1 MKFRQVALLSAL
13 ALALPAATLEARQ
26 QWGTRSRSQ
35 AYGEGYERGQR
46 AGDEDRRRNQEYDFS
61 DEGDYRR
68 ADAGYRREYGN
79 EDWYRSDFRRG
90 YQEGYRTGYDR
101 SAYGRTDGPPYGRA
115 NGRGNGRGPNGV
127 PGYGTYGRY
136 DLALSNGY
144 NDGYEAGLDDGRD
157 RRRNDPIA
165 ESRYRSGDHGYRNE
179 YGPREAYRNRYRES
193 FRGGYEQG
201 YRDGARTNNS
211 NSRPWYRPF

>member
-1 MKFRQVALLSAL
+1 MKFRQVAMLSVF

-26 QWGTRSRSQ
+26 QWGTRSGSQ
-35 AYGEGYERGQR
+35 GYSAGYERGIR

-61 DEGDYRR
+61 DEGEYRR

-90 YQEGYRTGYDR
+90 YQDGYRIGYDR
-101 SAYGRTDGPPYGRA
+101 SGYGYGRNDGPPY
-115 NGRGNGRGPNGV
+115 GRGNGRGP
-127 PGYGTYGRY
+127 GYGNGNAYGRS
-136 DLALSNGY
+136 DLAFSNGY

-165 ESRYRSGDHGYRNE
+165 ESRYRSGDRGYRSE
-179 YGPREAYRNRYRES
+179 YGPRESYKVRYRDA
-193 FRGGYEQG
+193 FQNGYAQG
-201 YRDGARTNNS
+201 YRDGARNNS
-211 NSRPWYRPF
+211 SRPWWSPF